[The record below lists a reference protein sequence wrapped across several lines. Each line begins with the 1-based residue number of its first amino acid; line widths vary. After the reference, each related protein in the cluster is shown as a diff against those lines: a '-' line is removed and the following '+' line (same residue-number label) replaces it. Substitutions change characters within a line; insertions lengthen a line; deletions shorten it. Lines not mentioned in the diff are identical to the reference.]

1 MADPRFFQVAGP
13 FKLAR
18 LAEIAEAELST
29 ESDPERV
36 ISDVAPLDVAGPG
49 DIGFLDN
56 KRYLAAFEASRA
68 GACIVNSKFA
78 IQAPEGMELLV
89 TKTPHRAYA
98 WVASAFYPIV
108 QRGSGVHPTAV
119 VEGDA
124 KVGRHTTIAAY
135 VVIGPGAEIGDGCDI
150 GAHVVIEAGV
160 VIGDGTRIGAGAS
173 LSYCLVG
180 KNCQIHAGARI
191 GNRGFGF
198 SMESE
203 DYVDVPQLGRVVIED
218 NVEIGANV
226 TIDRGAGPDT
236 VIRAGTK
243 IDNLVQIGHNVQIGR
258 GCVLVAQSGVAGSA
272 RLDDRV
278 ALGAQSG
285 VAGHLTLGKGA
296 QVAAK
301 SGVMR
306 DVPPGVTVGG
316 LPAIPLKDY
325 FRLVAMWQ
333 RQLKGQ
339 GRGNE

>member
-1 MADPRFFQVAGP
+1 MADPRFFKVAGP
-13 FKLAR
+13 FKLGQ
-18 LAEIAEAELST
+18 LAEIAEAELSAG
-29 ESDPERV
+29 SDPELT
-36 ISDVAPLDVAGPG
+36 IDDVAPLDVAGPG
-49 DIGFLDN
+49 QIGFLDN
-56 KRYLAAFEASRA
+56 RRYLSAFKESRA
-68 GACIVNSKFA
+68 GAAIVNPRFQS
-78 IQAPEGMELLV
+78 QAPEGMALLL
-89 TKTPHRAYA
+89 TKTPYRAYA
-98 WVASAFYPIV
+98 QVAGAFYPRV
-108 QRGSGVHPTAV
+108 QGVEGVHPTAV
-119 VEGDA
+119 IDDSS
-124 KVGRHTTIAAY
+124 
-135 VVIGPGAEIGDGCDI
+135 VIGAGTRVAPYAVIGADAEIGKNCEI

-160 VIGDGTRIGAGAS
+160 IVGDGSRIGPGAT
-173 LSYCLVG
+173 LNHCLIG

-198 SMESE
+198 SMESA

-218 NVEIGANV
+218 DVEIGANV

-236 VIRAGTK
+236 LIRTGTK
-243 IDNLVQIGHNVQIGR
+243 IDNLVQIGHNVQVGR
-258 GCVLVAQSGVAGSA
+258 GCVLVAQSGVAGST

-278 ALGAQSG
+278 ALAAQAG

-325 FRLVAMWQ
+325 FRLVAQWQ